1 MFLHFL
7 PIVAKLYQGIA
18 VAFMINLPNVWLAL
32 FVGPDHGHNLPW
44 NDEAGAARPADARAP
59 QNLEEREIDRIIG
72 LH

>member
-1 MFLHFL
+1 
-7 PIVAKLYQGIA
+7 
-18 VAFMINLPNVWLAL
+18 MINLPNVWLAL